1 MKLSKSEEALMGY
14 LWRLER
20 AFMKDLL
27 QCYPI
32 PKPAKTTVA
41 TLLKRLAN
49 KGVISYTLVNNTR
62 QYYPLV
68 SKDAYFSNHLTHLIG
83 RFFDGSSAQF
93 ASFFTQKADLTKAE
107 LESLQAIIQQQI
119 KEREK

>member
-1 MKLSKSEEALMGY
+1 MKLSKSEEELMGY
-14 LWRLER
+14 IWQLER

-32 PKPAKTTVA
+32 PKPAKTTLA

-49 KGVISYTLVNNTR
+49 KGVIAYTLQNNTR

-68 SKDAYFSNHLTHLIG
+68 SKDTYFSNHLT
-83 RFFDGSSAQF
+83 
-93 ASFFTQKADLTKAE
+93 
-107 LESLQAIIQQQI
+107 
-119 KEREK
+119 

>member
-1 MKLSKSEEALMGY
+1 MKLSKSEEELMGY
-14 LWRLER
+14 IWQLER

-32 PKPAKTTVA
+32 PKPAKTTLA

-49 KGVISYTLVNNTR
+49 KGVIAYTLQNNTR

-68 SKDAYFSNHLTHLIG
+68 SKDTYFSNHLTNLIG
-83 RFFDGSSAQF
+83 RFFNGSSAQF
-93 ASFFTQKADLTKAE
+93 ASFFTQKTDLSKAE
-107 LESLQAIIQQQI
+107 LKDLQEIIKQQI